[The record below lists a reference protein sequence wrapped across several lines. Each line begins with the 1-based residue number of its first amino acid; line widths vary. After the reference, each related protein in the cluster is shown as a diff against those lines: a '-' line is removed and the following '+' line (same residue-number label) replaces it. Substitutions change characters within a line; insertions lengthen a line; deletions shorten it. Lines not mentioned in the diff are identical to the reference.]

1 MPRDGSIPSANDH
14 SRWRYALTTRMLENK
29 VSRET
34 DPPLL
39 SPASNVIAERS
50 RVADAHRRNSR
61 PQHRFRRSRS
71 RRRARTGESPQFRSR
86 SHRDRLEHP
95 AAAPELQTHP
105 HCMWV
110 SRMGRQTYPVDRWTS
125 APVQLSR
132 STSSALAHVPESSP
146 RRFRRAIS
154 RRSSTPRASPHRR
167 LRGTGTSYRAGVAA
181 AATAIDRFSRPSQRS
196 MRDCPR

>member
-1 MPRDGSIPSANDH
+1 M
-14 SRWRYALTTRMLENK
+14 TTRMLENK

-34 DPPLL
+34 DQPLL

-61 PQHRFRRSRS
+61 LQWRSGDPRSRG
-71 RRRARTGESPQFRSR
+71 RARTGESPQFRSR

-105 HCMWV
+105 HCMWI
-110 SRMGRQTYPVDRWTS
+110 SQMGRQSYTVDRWTS

-132 STSSALAHVPESSP
+132 S
-146 RRFRRAIS
+146 
-154 RRSSTPRASPHRR
+154 HRR
-167 LRGTGTSYRAGVAA
+167 PSLMSPNRVRGDFDGHPLEDRQRRECRLIVGFAVRALRIALEFPPRLQQFE
-181 AATAIDRFSRPSQRS
+181 RFSRPSQRS
-196 MRDCPR
+196 IRDCPR